1 MIKRTLFFS
10 LILGLISCGGKVSPK
25 INTESASNGRT
36 IYLGK
41 CDACHGNDGTKG
53 LGGAKDLLAST
64 LTNKE
69 IKDIITT
76 GKGSMAGYGAILSE
90 EEISQVAEYITT
102 LRK

>member
-1 MIKRTLFFS
+1 MIKRTLFFF
-10 LILGLISCGGKVSPK
+10 LILGFVSCGGKVSTK
-25 INTESASNGRT
+25 TNTESASNGRT

-69 IKDIITT
+69 IKDIIIT
-76 GKGSMAGYGAILSE
+76 GKGGMAGYGAILSE